1 MDYSLPGSSVFGVS
15 QARKLEW
22 FSISISRGSSW
33 SKGQTHV
40 SCIAGEFFTTEPL
53 GQPHM
58 AFIMLRRVPSMP
70 TFWRVFNHKLILFFI
85 KTFFWIYGDVDMV
98 FILQFVSVIYHIVWF
113 VDIEKSLH
121 PWDKSHLIMMYV
133 IFTILWIKF
142 ANILSRIFASMLS
155 SDLGL

>member
-1 MDYSLPGSSVFGVS
+1 
-15 QARKLEW
+15 
-22 FSISISRGSSW
+22 
-33 SKGQTHV
+33 
-40 SCIAGEFFTTEPL
+40 
-53 GQPHM
+53 
-58 AFIMLRRVPSMP
+58 
-70 TFWRVFNHKLILFFI
+70 
-85 KTFFWIYGDVDMV
+85 MV
-98 FILQFVSVIYHIVWF
+98 FILQFVSVIYHIVGC